1 VRLARY
7 VGYRIIAALPV
18 IFGIILLNFLLI
30 HLAPGDAA
38 SVLAG
43 ESGAA
48 GPEYMDE
55 LRHKFGLDQS
65 LPVQFLSY
73 VSNMAHF
80 SLGYSYRNDADV
92 SSLIVERLGPTCLL
106 MLTAFGTALALGI
119 TLGLVAATAR
129 NSWRDSIISLISL
142 VAYATPG
149 FWLGLMM
156 IVIFSIHLGWLP
168 TSGFDT
174 VGAGHEGLAEF
185 YDVGRHLVMPA
196 ISLALFYLALY
207 ARLMRASVLE
217 QTGMDY
223 VTTARAKGQSE
234 RRIMTGHVLRNAL
247 LPIVTL
253 AGVQAGNLI
262 GGSIVVETVFGW
274 PGIGTLAFNALQSR
288 DLNLLLG
295 IFFISAC
302 LVVIINLIVD
312 VLYVLLDPRV
322 EI

>member
-1 VRLARY
+1 MRLIRFL
-7 VGYRIIAALPV
+7 GYRLLLAIPV
-18 IFGIILLNFLLI
+18 VLGIVVLDFFLI

-48 GPEYMDE
+48 TPEYME
-55 LRHKFGLDQS
+55 TLRHKFGLDQP
-65 LPVQFLSY
+65 LGTQFWVYLL
-73 VSNMAHF
+73 NMAHF
-80 SLGYSYRNDADV
+80 DLGYSFRNDAPV
-92 SSLIVERLGPTCLL
+92 LELIVDRLGPTLLL
-106 MLTAFGTALALGI
+106 MLTAFTTALILGTAL
-119 TLGLVAATAR
+119 GLLAATGR
-129 NSWRDSIISLISL
+129 NAWRDSIVSIASL

-156 IVIFSIHLGWLP
+156 IVVFAIRLAWLP

-174 VGAGHEGLAEF
+174 VGADNEGWDEAI
-185 YDVGRHLVMPA
+185 DVARHLVMPA
-196 ISLALFYLALY
+196 IALALFYLALY
-207 ARLMRASVLE
+207 ARVMRASVLE

-223 VTTARAKGQSE
+223 VTTARAKGQTE
-234 RRIMTGHVLRNAL
+234 RRVMTGHVLRNAL
-247 LPIVTL
+247 LPVVTM

-302 LVVIINLIVD
+302 LVVLINLAVD
-312 VLYVLLDPRV
+312 LIYTALDPR
-322 EI
+322 ITA

>member
-1 VRLARY
+1 VRLARFL
-7 VGYRIIAALPV
+7 GHRLLTALPV
-18 IFGIILLNFLLI
+18 LFGIIVLNFVLI

-48 GPEYMDE
+48 TPEYMEE

-65 LPVQFLSY
+65 MGAQFVTY
-73 VSNMAHF
+73 VSNLAHF
-80 SLGYSYRNDADV
+80 NLGYSYRNDADV
-92 SSLIVERLGPTCLL
+92 SGLILERLGPTSLL

-119 TLGLVAATAR
+119 ILGLIAATGR
-129 NSWRDSIISLISL
+129 NGWRDNVISLLSL
-142 VAYATPG
+142 IAYATPG
-149 FWLGLMM
+149 FWLGLML
-156 IVIFSIHLGWLP
+156 IVILSINLGWLP

-174 VGAGHEGLAEF
+174 VGAGHQGWAEAW
-185 YDVGRHLVMPA
+185 DVGRHLVMPA
-196 ISLALFYLALY
+196 ISLSLFYLALY

-223 VTTARAKGQSE
+223 VTTARAKGQTE
-234 RRIMTGHVLRNAL
+234 RRIMTGHILRNAL

-288 DLNLLLG
+288 DLNLLLA
-295 IFFISAC
+295 IFFVSAC
-302 LVVIINLIVD
+302 LVVLINIAVD
-312 VLYVLLDPRV
+312 VIYVVLDPRM
-322 EI
+322 EL

>member
-1 VRLARY
+1 VRLARF
-7 VGYRIIAALPV
+7 VGYRLVTAVPV
-18 IFGIILLNFLLI
+18 IFGIIVLNFLLI

-48 GPEYMDE
+48 TPEYMDE

-65 LPVQFLSY
+65 LVMQFVNY
-73 VSNMAHF
+73 VTNMAHF

-119 TLGLVAATAR
+119 ILGLAAATGR
-129 NSWRDSIISLISL
+129 NSWRDSVISLVSL

-156 IVIFSIHLGWLP
+156 IVILSIRLGWLP
-168 TSGFDT
+168 TSGYDT
-174 VGAGHEGLAEF
+174 VGAGLEGWAHF
-185 YDVGRHLVMPA
+185 RDVGRHLVMPA
-196 ISLALFYLALY
+196 ASLALFYLALY

-223 VTTARAKGQSE
+223 VTTARAKGQTE

-288 DLNLLLG
+288 DLNLLLA

-302 LVVIINLIVD
+302 LVVIINIIVD
-312 VLYVLLDPRV
+312 VLYFTLDPRM
-322 EI
+322 ET

>member
-1 VRLARY
+1 MRFARYIGYRLAT
-7 VGYRIIAALPV
+7 ALPV
-18 IFGIILLNFLLI
+18 IFGIIVLNFLLI

-48 GPEYMDE
+48 TSEYMDE

-65 LPVQFLSY
+65 LAMQFLNY

-92 SSLIVERLGPTCLL
+92 SSLILERLGPTCLL

-119 TLGLVAATAR
+119 TLGLVAATGR
-129 NSWRDSIISLISL
+129 NSWRDGVISLVSL

-156 IVIFSIHLGWLP
+156 IVIFSIRLGWLP

-174 VGAGHEGLAEF
+174 VGAGHEGWAEVW
-185 YDVGRHLVMPA
+185 DIGRHLVMPA
-196 ISLALFYLALY
+196 VSLALFYLALY

-223 VTTARAKGQSE
+223 VTTARAKGQTE

-288 DLNLLLG
+288 DLNLLLA

-312 VLYVLLDPRV
+312 VLYFMLDPRM

>member
-1 VRLARY
+1 VRFARYIGYRLAT
-7 VGYRIIAALPV
+7 ALPV
-18 IFGIILLNFLLI
+18 IFGIIVLNFLLI

-48 GPEYMDE
+48 TSEYMDE

-65 LPVQFLSY
+65 LGMQFLNY

-92 SSLIVERLGPTCLL
+92 SGLILERLGPTCLL
-106 MLTAFGTALALGI
+106 MLTAFGAALALGI
-119 TLGLVAATAR
+119 ALGLVAATGR
-129 NSWRDSIISLISL
+129 NSWRDGVISLVSL

-156 IVIFSIHLGWLP
+156 IVIFSIRLGWLP

-174 VGAGHEGLAEF
+174 VGAGHEGWAEVW
-185 YDVGRHLVMPA
+185 DIGRHLVMPA
-196 ISLALFYLALY
+196 VSLALFYLALY

-223 VTTARAKGQSE
+223 VTTARAKGQTE

-253 AGVQAGNLI
+253 AG
-262 GGSIVVETVFGW
+262 VVETVFGW

-288 DLNLLLG
+288 DLNLLLA

-302 LVVIINLIVD
+302 LVVIINLVVD
-312 VLYVLLDPRV
+312 VLYFMLDPRM
-322 EI
+322 ET

>member
-7 VGYRIIAALPV
+7 VGYRLVTALPV
-18 IFGIILLNFLLI
+18 ILGIIVLNFLLI

-48 GPEYMDE
+48 TPEYMDE

-65 LPVQFLSY
+65 LTMQLLSY
-73 VSNMAHF
+73 ASNMAHF

-92 SSLIVERLGPTCLL
+92 SGLIFERLGPTCLL
-106 MLTAFGTALALGI
+106 MLTAFGTALVLGI
-119 TLGLVAATAR
+119 ILGLVAATAR

-156 IVIFSIHLGWLP
+156 IVIFSIRLGWLP

-174 VGAGHEGLAEF
+174 VGAGHEGWAEAR
-185 YDVGRHLVMPA
+185 DIGRHLVMPA
-196 ISLALFYLALY
+196 VSLALFYLALY

-223 VTTARAKGQSE
+223 VTTARAKGQTE

-247 LPIVTL
+247 LPILTL

-288 DLNLLLG
+288 DLNLLLA

-302 LVVIINLIVD
+302 LVVVINIVVD
-312 VLYVLLDPRV
+312 VLYFMLDPRMEV
-322 EI
+322 

>member
-7 VGYRIIAALPV
+7 VGYRLLLAVPV
-18 IFGIILLNFLLI
+18 ILGIVVLNFFLI

-48 GPEYMDE
+48 TPEYMAL
-55 LRHKFGLDQS
+55 LRHKFGLDQPMS
-65 LPVQFLSY
+65 TQFFVYLL
-73 VSNMAHF
+73 NMAHLD
-80 SLGYSYRNDADV
+80 LGYSFRNDSPVAA
-92 SSLIVERLGPTCLL
+92 LILDRLWPTALL
-106 MLTAFGTALALGI
+106 MLTAFASALVIGTG
-119 TLGLVAATAR
+119 LGLVAATGR
-129 NSWRDSIISLISL
+129 NSWRDNVISLVSL

-156 IVIFSIHLGWLP
+156 IVVFAIRLEWLP

-174 VGAGHEGLAEF
+174 VGAYNEGWAEVV
-185 YDVGRHLVMPA
+185 DVARHLVMPA
-196 ISLALFYLALY
+196 VALALFYLALY
-207 ARLMRASVLE
+207 ARVMRASVLE

-223 VTTARAKGQSE
+223 VTTARAKGQTE
-234 RRIMTGHVLRNAL
+234 RRVMTGHVLRNAL
-247 LPIVTL
+247 LPIVTM

-295 IFFISAC
+295 IFFVSAC
-302 LVVIINLIVD
+302 LVVLINLVVD
-312 VLYVLLDPRV
+312 LVYVTLDPRI